1 MSGSIGSSGLIVPD
15 ASVVVKWFLGDE
27 DDVDRA
33 LAIRQA
39 ITADRLRA
47 IAPSSLPWEF
57 AQALIRASRRGRLDE
72 TRIEG
77 AVRALRDFGID
88 LLAPWRLEGV
98 STALALR
105 LGVSIYDA
113 GYLAAARES
122 GATLV
127 TADQRQRDAA
137 PKAAV
142 EVAWLGDV
150 PI

>member
-27 DDVDRA
+27 DDGDRA

-39 ITADRLRA
+39 ITAERLRA
-47 IAPSSLPWEF
+47 VAPSSLPWEF

-72 TRIEG
+72 TRIEA
-77 AVRALRDFGID
+77 AVRALGDFGID

-98 STALALR
+98 SAALALQ

-127 TADQRQRDAA
+127 TADRRQRDAA
-137 PKAAV
+137 LKA
-142 EVAWLGDV
+142 EVDMAWLGDV
-150 PI
+150 PV

>member
-27 DDVDRA
+27 DDVDQA
-33 LAIRQA
+33 LAIRGA
-39 ITADRLRA
+39 IATDRLRA

-72 TRIEG
+72 TRIE
-77 AVRALRDFGID
+77 ASVRALGDFGID
-88 LLAPWRLEGV
+88 LLVSWRLEGV
-98 STALALR
+98 SAALALQ

-127 TADQRQRDAA
+127 TADRRQLEAA
-137 PKAAV
+137 SKAAV

>member
-33 LAIRQA
+33 LAIRGA
-39 ITADRLRA
+39 ILAERLRA
-47 IAPSSLPWEF
+47 LAPSSLPWEF

-77 AVRALRDFGID
+77 AIGALGDFGID

-98 STALALR
+98 SAALALR